1 MLASHPN
8 FAVVSEAAQAIK
20 MKDRHEPLCAKYRE
34 EPEDA
39 TIIDSARTSSKNV
52 SALSPIYTEAVF
64 GKHIPISMPVGI
76 HKAVG
81 GESDYPNPGDILCG
95 AIASCLDAT
104 IRVVANR
111 VGVKLKE
118 LSVEVNGRVDVR
130 GTLRVDRNT
139 QVGFQQFNVK
149 VRIKPAGLV
158 PMMMLKRIVK
168 GAESSCVVIQTLRN
182 GPEIN
187 LSVEKA

>member
-1 MLASHPN
+1 MLADHPN
-8 FAVVSEAAQAIK
+8 FAVVSEAAQAIR
-20 MKDRHEPLCAKYRE
+20 MKDRHEPLCASYRE
-34 EPEDA
+34 KPEGA
-39 TIIDSARTSSKNV
+39 TIIDSARTTLKNV

-64 GKHIPISMPVGI
+64 GKHIPISIPVGI

-95 AIASCLDAT
+95 AIASCLDST

-111 VGVKLKE
+111 VGVNLKE
-118 LSVEVNGRVDVR
+118 LSIEVNGKVDVR

-139 QVGFQQFNVK
+139 QVGFQQFDIK
-149 VRIKPAGLV
+149 VLIKPAGLV
-158 PMMMLKRIVK
+158 PMMMLKRLVK
-168 GAESSCVVIQTLRN
+168 GAEGSCVVLQTLRN

-187 LSVEKA
+187 LTVEKG

>member
-1 MLASHPN
+1 MLTNHPN
-8 FAVVSEAAQAIK
+8 FAVVSDAAQAIK
-20 MKDRHEPLCAKYRE
+20 MKDRHDPLIASYRE
-34 EPEDA
+34 EPEGA
-39 TIIDSARTSSKNV
+39 NIIDSARTSSKNV
-52 SALSPIYTEAVF
+52 SPLSPIYTEAVF
-64 GKHIPISMPVGI
+64 GKHIPVSIPVGI

-95 AIASCLDAT
+95 AIASCLDCT

-118 LSVEVNGRVDVR
+118 LSVEVDGKVDVR

-139 QVGFQQFNVK
+139 QVGFQEFDIK
-149 VRIKPAGLV
+149 VRIKSAGLV

-168 GAESSCVVIQTLRN
+168 GAEGSCVVLQTLRN
-182 GPEIN
+182 GPQIN
-187 LSVEKA
+187 ISVEKG